1 MKIIGLTGGIASG
14 KSTVSKVL
22 KDLGATIIDMDLIAR
37 EIVKPGLPAWQEI
50 VRFFGNEVLRQDGEI
65 NRPALAVQ
73 IFSNEEARRRLNE
86 ITHPRL
92 IKETQKRLEEI
103 RCRENVVAV
112 IDAPLL
118 IEAGMTDL
126 VDEVWL
132 VSIPKELQ
140 VLRLMERD
148 GISRA
153 EAKKRID
160 SQMPLE
166 EKKKF
171 AHYIIDTAG
180 SMQDT
185 VKQVLDLW
193 ESQIGKHEKEILK

>member
-50 VRFFGNEVLRQDGEI
+50 VQFFGNEILRQDGEI
-65 NRPALAVQ
+65 NRPALAAQV
-73 IFSNEEARRRLNE
+73 FGNEAARRRLNE

-103 RCRENVVAV
+103 RHRENAVAV

-132 VSIPKELQ
+132 VAIPQELQ

-148 GISRA
+148 GISQA

-171 AHYIIDTAG
+171 AHYIIDTKG

-193 ESQIGKHEKEILK
+193 ENQIGKYEKDILQ